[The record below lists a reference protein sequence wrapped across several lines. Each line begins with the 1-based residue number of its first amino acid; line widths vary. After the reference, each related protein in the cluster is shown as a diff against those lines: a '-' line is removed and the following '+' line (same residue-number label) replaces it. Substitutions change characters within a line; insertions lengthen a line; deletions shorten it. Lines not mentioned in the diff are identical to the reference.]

1 MHAAI
6 LAFLPEEDASKSNVK
21 GVAVAMICSHV
32 QATSTDCV
40 REALDQLVS
49 EGLVYTTVDEDHF
62 LRL

>member
-21 GVAVAMICSHV
+21 GVAFAMIGSHV
-32 QATSTDCV
+32 QATSVDRV
-40 REALDQLVS
+40 RDALDQLVNK
-49 EGLVYTTVDEDHF
+49 GLGYTTEDDDHF